1 MNDSQHLHPAQRL
14 ILLRQNLGMSQREL
28 AKEFQVSSGTVA
40 LWEMGTHKIPGPVI
54 KLIDLYEQSLNSK
67 KQALPKSQNVSG
79 LKTYFKTA
87 KNDEHERA
95 LRILEKGFSEYLDEQ
110 SSLDFLGTKI
120 KSLLIERLMKSLI
133 KTHGVSAKVAQLA
146 SFLEVGLPY
155 EVRNALGTLQ
165 YRAKPMPSATVR
177 KFLGEEYG
185 SNWKK
190 TFTHFR
196 DEPVAV
202 TSLGQVHYARLA
214 NGQEVAVKIQHPEIK
229 EILNSQMNKIDF
241 LQSIT
246 FLLGKPKESILTDIR
261 SGLMQE
267 CNYRLEAENQEK
279 FRQALLHD
287 ERIIVPKIHHDLL
300 RDRVLVSDY
309 IKGKSFQTFTATALP
324 QERAVATEAIIEGLF
339 TMAMTHCLSHT
350 DLHPGNFLFTVEG
363 KVVLLDFGRVIQAN
377 NPQNIKAQCLFYLA
391 CYEDE
396 DFEKARNLSQQA
408 FSTDKDPHFDFSKFW
423 ALMHDAH
430 PHLLTNDRFHFTRT
444 FAKKLGRQWR
454 DYSKDHKSTVDAEAF
469 WGSVFSISTWGLF
482 ADLDA
487 KVNYRKICL
496 NALKLA
502 TKTM

>member
-1 MNDSQHLHPAQRL
+1 MKDSQHLHPAQRL

-54 KLIDLYEQSLNSK
+54 QLIDLYEQSLNSK
-67 KQALPKSQNVSG
+67 RQTLPKSQNVSG
-79 LKTYFKTA
+79 LKTYFKTV
-87 KNDEHERA
+87 KNDEHKRA

-120 KSLLIERLMKSLI
+120 KSLLIERLMKSLM

-146 SFLEVGLPY
+146 SFLEAGLPY

-165 YRAKPMPSATVR
+165 YRAKPMPSTTVR
-177 KFLGEEYG
+177 KLLGEEYG
-185 SNWKK
+185 PNWKK

-202 TSLGQVHYARLA
+202 TSIGQVHYARLA
-214 NGQEVAVKIQHPEIK
+214 DGQEVAVKIQHPDIK
-229 EILNSQMNKIDF
+229 EILNSQMNKIEF

-261 SGLMQE
+261 SGLIQE
-267 CNYRLEAENQEK
+267 CDYRLEAENQEK

-300 RDRVLVSDY
+300 RDRILVSDY
-309 IKGKSFQTFTATALP
+309 IKGKSFQTFMATALV
-324 QERAVATEAIIEGLF
+324 QERVVATEAIIESLF
-339 TMAMTHCLSHT
+339 TTAMVHCLAYT

-363 KVVLLDFGRVIQAN
+363 KVVLLDFGRVIQMT
-377 NPQNIKAQCLFYLA
+377 PQNIKAQCLFYLA
-391 CYEDE
+391 CFEDE
-396 DFEKARNLSQQA
+396 DFEKACKLSQQA
-408 FSTDKDPHFDFSKFW
+408 FSTDKDPHFDFSKLW
-423 ALMHDAH
+423 ALIHDAH

-444 FAKKLGRQWR
+444 FAKKIGKQWR
-454 DYSKDHKSTVDAEAF
+454 DYSKDHRIPVTPEAF

-482 ADLDA
+482 ADLDT
-487 KVNYRKICL
+487 KVNYRKFFL